1 MHCCHP
7 VPETPAGSL
16 RTAGNLL
23 GLLLSPLILINFGWR
38 ALFYTFGLCGI
49 PLLLLWMAV
58 VPGKEVPGI
67 LQQQEASLK
76 TTSATPPPPASASA
90 ASAAAA
96 VGESVVA
103 GNQEASKDVSASS
116 GADVTIGQ
124 LLSSRATWAII
135 LVNIVNH
142 WGYFI
147 YLNWMPTYFNQVNR
161 TLVVVWR
168 FRCKHDS
175 LSGSPGAMM
184 FRFCGISGSL
194 AS

>member
-1 MHCCHP
+1 MG
-7 VPETPAGSL
+7 VTRSL
-16 RTAGNLL
+16 TLPSASSLAAGNLL

-58 VPGKEVPGI
+58 VPGKDVPGI

-76 TTSATPPPPASASA
+76 TTPTTPPPA

-96 VGESVVA
+96 AAVAAAGGEREVSEE
-103 GNQEASKDVSASS
+103 QQASKDVSSSS
-116 GADVTIGQ
+116 GADVTIWQ

-147 YLNWMPTYFNQVNR
+147 YLNWMPTYFNQV
-161 TLVVVWR
+161 
-168 FRCKHDS
+168 S
-175 LSGSPGAMM
+175 EG
-184 FRFCGISGSL
+184 FCRNPLPLCHSCFTTACILG
-194 AS
+194 